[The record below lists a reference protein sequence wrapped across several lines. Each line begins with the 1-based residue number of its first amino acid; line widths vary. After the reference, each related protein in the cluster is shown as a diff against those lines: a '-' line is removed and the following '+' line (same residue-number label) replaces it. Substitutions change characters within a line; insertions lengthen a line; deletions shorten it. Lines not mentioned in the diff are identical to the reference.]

1 MGMDDNE
8 RESVK
13 EVISLA
19 RLAIIAMMVI
29 SGYMAQDVLLGM
41 I

>member
-1 MGMDDNE
+1 MDMDDNE

>member
-41 I
+41 V

>member
-1 MGMDDNE
+1 MPMDDNE

-41 I
+41 V

>member
-1 MGMDDNE
+1 MPMDDNE

-41 I
+41 M

>member
-1 MGMDDNE
+1 MPMDDNE
-8 RESVK
+8 RESVR

-41 I
+41 V

>member
-13 EVISLA
+13 EIISLA

-29 SGYMAQDVLLGM
+29 GGYMAQDVLIGM
-41 I
+41 M

>member
-13 EVISLA
+13 DVISLA

-41 I
+41 V

>member
-13 EVISLA
+13 EIISLA

-29 SGYMAQDVLLGM
+29 SGYMAQDVLMG
-41 I
+41 II

>member
-19 RLAIIAMMVI
+19 RLAILAMMVI

>member
-13 EVISLA
+13 EIISLA

-29 SGYMAQDVLLGM
+29 GGYMAQDVLLGM
-41 I
+41 M

>member
-13 EVISLA
+13 AVISLA